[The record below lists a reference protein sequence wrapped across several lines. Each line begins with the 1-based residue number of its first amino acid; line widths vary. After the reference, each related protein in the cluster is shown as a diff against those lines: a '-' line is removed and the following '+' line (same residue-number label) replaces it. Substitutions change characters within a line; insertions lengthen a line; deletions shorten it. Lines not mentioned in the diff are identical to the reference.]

1 MRKLGLIGGTSWHST
16 IDYYR
21 RINQITNDRLGTKVN
36 PELQLFSI
44 NIELMFSQD
53 WDLISAKFI
62 EAAKILEKGGV
73 DALVLCANTTHRLYD
88 EISRRVH
95 LPFVHIADAV
105 GEEARSNN
113 LNKIGLIGTKP
124 TMTETFISGYI
135 HEKFGVECIM
145 PTEDSVSVVHNV
157 VVDELVQGQFTEDA
171 RISIIAEMNKLKDS
185 GTEAIVLGC
194 TEFPE
199 LLRGVDYPLPLYD
212 TLEMHC
218 QKCVDYILR

>member
-53 WDLISAKFI
+53 WDLIARKFI
-62 EAAKILEKGGV
+62 EAAKTLEKGGV
-73 DALVLCANTTHRLYD
+73 DALVLCANTTHRLYA
-88 EISRRVH
+88 EISRNIN

-105 GEEARSNN
+105 GEEAQSNN
-113 LNKIGLIGTKP
+113 LGKIGLIGTKP
-124 TMTETFISGYI
+124 TMTEPFISGYI
-135 HEKFGVECIM
+135 RDKFGMNCIV
-145 PTEDSVSVVHNV
+145 PLEQSIPLIHDV
-157 VVDELVQGQFTEDA
+157 VVDELVQGRFTQEA
-171 RISIIAEMNKLKDS
+171 RVNIISEMNKLKDR
-185 GTEAIVLGC
+185 GAEAIVLGC

-199 LLRGVDYPLPLYD
+199 LLRSVNYPLPLYD

-218 QKCVDYILR
+218 QKCVDYILA